1 MTRFRRPEA
10 ELAKDARDVPLD
22 RGLRDDEGVG
32 DPLVRHALGHGGE
45 DVALARAQLLE
56 RPAAAPAEHPAH
68 DLRASVRM
76 HAILSPADEA
86 RLSLAIERGDQRAK
100 DEMITANLRLV
111 SFVARRYRGL
121 GVPFE
126 DLVQEGTVGLVRAV
140 DRFDHR
146 RGAKFS
152 TFAVWWIRR
161 AVIDAVQDARTIRI
175 PSRAGRGLA
184 AVERAETELRRHGRE
199 PPSTDAIA
207 ERTGLTVKGVK
218 RLREAARVT
227 ASLDAR
233 VEEDGAS
240 LIDLVPDPD
249 PEDPWRR
256 LDERE
261 TRRQVW
267 AMLKVIPP
275 RHREVL
281 VRRFGIAG
289 DAQTHAEIGA
299 ALGVGEERSRQLER
313 QALHWLREL
322 GGGQRD
328 IA

>member
-1 MTRFRRPEA
+1 M
-10 ELAKDARDVPLD
+10 
-22 RGLRDDEGVG
+22 
-32 DPLVRHALGHGGE
+32 PLVLS
-45 DVALARAQLLE
+45 
-56 RPAAAPAEHPAH
+56 AA
-68 DLRASVRM
+68 DQ
-76 HAILSPADEA
+76 A
-86 RLSLAIERGDQRAK
+86 RLGLAIERGDQRARE
-100 DEMITANLRLV
+100 EMITANLPLV
-111 SFVARRYRGL
+111 RFVARRYRGL
-121 GVPFE
+121 GVSSE

-161 AVIDAVQDARTIRI
+161 AVIDAVEGARTIRL
-175 PSRAGRGLA
+175 PSQAARGLA
-184 AVERAETELRRHGRE
+184 AVARADTELRRHGAE
-199 PPSTDAIA
+199 PPTTEAIA
-207 ERTGLTVKGVK
+207 ERTGLTANAV
-218 RLREAARVT
+218 RTLREAARVT

-233 VEEDGAS
+233 AGEDGAS
-240 LIDLVPDPD
+240 LGDLVPDPE

-256 LDERE
+256 LDGQE

-289 DAQTHAEIGA
+289 DAQTHVEIGA
-299 ALGVGEERSRQLER
+299 ALGVSEERSRQLER

-322 GGGQRD
+322 DGGRRE

>member
-1 MTRFRRPEA
+1 
-10 ELAKDARDVPLD
+10 
-22 RGLRDDEGVG
+22 
-32 DPLVRHALGHGGE
+32 
-45 DVALARAQLLE
+45 
-56 RPAAAPAEHPAH
+56 
-68 DLRASVRM
+68 
-76 HAILSPADEA
+76 
-86 RLSLAIERGDQRAK
+86 
-100 DEMITANLRLV
+100 MITANLRLV
-111 SFVARRYRGL
+111 WFVARRYRGL
-121 GVPFE
+121 GVAFE

-161 AVIDAVQDARTIRI
+161 AIADAVQGGRTIRI
-175 PSRAGRGLA
+175 PSQAGRGLA
-184 AVERAETELRRHGRE
+184 AVERAEEELRRQGPA
-199 PPSTDAIA
+199 PPTAEAIA
-207 ERTGLTVKGVK
+207 ARTGLTVTTV
-218 RLREAARVT
+218 RTLRQAARVT

-233 VEEDGAS
+233 MGEGRAA
-240 LIDLVPDPD
+240 LADLVPDPGPD
-249 PEDPWRR
+249 DPWGR

-289 DAQTHAEIGA
+289 HAQTHAEIGA
-299 ALGVGEERSRQLER
+299 ALGVSEERSRQLER

-322 GGGQRD
+322 GGGRRD

>member
-1 MTRFRRPEA
+1 MRR
-10 ELAKDARDVPLD
+10 V
-22 RGLRDDEGVG
+22 
-32 DPLVRHALGHGGE
+32 
-45 DVALARAQLLE
+45 
-56 RPAAAPAEHPAH
+56 
-68 DLRASVRM
+68 
-76 HAILSPADEA
+76 LSAADEA
-86 RLSLAIERGDQRAK
+86 RMSVAIERGDERAK
-100 DEMITANLRLV
+100 EEMITANLPLV
-111 SFVARRYRGL
+111 WFVARRYRGGV

-140 DRFDHR
+140 GRFDYR

-161 AVIDAVQDARTIRI
+161 AVEDAVEGARTIRI
-175 PSRAGRGLA
+175 PSQAGRGLA
-184 AVERAETELRRHGRE
+184 AIERAQEELRREGPG
-199 PPSTDAIA
+199 PPGTEAIA
-207 ERTGLTVKGVK
+207 ERTGLTVNRV
-218 RLREAARVT
+218 RTLREAARVT

-233 VEEDGAS
+233 VGQEGGS
-240 LIDLVPDPD
+240 LVDLVPDPD

-256 LDERE
+256 LDDQE

-267 AMLKVIPP
+267 AMLKVMPP

-281 VRRFGIAG
+281 VRRFGMTG
-289 DAQTHAEIGA
+289 DAQTHAEIGT
-299 ALGVGEERSRQLER
+299 ALGVSEERSRQLER

>member
-1 MTRFRRPEA
+1 MRR
-10 ELAKDARDVPLD
+10 
-22 RGLRDDEGVG
+22 
-32 DPLVRHALGHGGE
+32 
-45 DVALARAQLLE
+45 
-56 RPAAAPAEHPAH
+56 
-68 DLRASVRM
+68 
-76 HAILSPADEA
+76 ILSAADEA
-86 RLSLAIERGDQRAK
+86 RLSLAIEGGDQRAK
-100 DEMITANLRLV
+100 EEMITANLRLV
-111 SFVARRYRGL
+111 LFVARKYRGL

-161 AVIDAVQDARTIRI
+161 AVKDAVEAGRAIRI
-175 PSRAGRGLA
+175 PSHAARGLA
-184 AVERAETELRRHGRE
+184 AVERAETELRRQRAG
-199 PPSTDAIA
+199 PPSA
-207 ERTGLTVKGVK
+207 EAVAARTGLTVKGV
-218 RLREAARVT
+218 RTLHAAARVT
-227 ASLDAR
+227 ASLDAPAG
-233 VEEDGAS
+233 EEGTA
-240 LIDLVPDPD
+240 LVDLVPDPD

-256 LDERE
+256 LDDRE
-261 TRRQVW
+261 TRGQVW
-267 AMLKVIPP
+267 AMLKVIPS
-275 RHREVL
+275 RQREVL

-299 ALGVGEERSRQLER
+299 ALGVSEERSRQLER

>member
-1 MTRFRRPEA
+1 MRP
-10 ELAKDARDVPLD
+10 V
-22 RGLRDDEGVG
+22 
-32 DPLVRHALGHGGE
+32 
-45 DVALARAQLLE
+45 
-56 RPAAAPAEHPAH
+56 
-68 DLRASVRM
+68 
-76 HAILSPADEA
+76 LSAADEA
-86 RLSLAIERGDQRAK
+86 RLSLGIELGDQRAK
-100 DEMITANLRLV
+100 EELVTANLRLV
-111 SFVARRYRGL
+111 AFVARRYRGL

-126 DLVQEGTVGLVRAV
+126 DLVQEGTVGLIRAV

-161 AVIDAVQDARTIRI
+161 AVKDAVEAGRPIRI
-175 PSRAGRGLA
+175 PARAARGRA
-184 AVERAETELRRHGRE
+184 AIERAETELRRQGAE
-199 PPSTDAIA
+199 PPSIEALA
-207 ERTGLTVKGVK
+207 ARTGLTVEGV
-218 RLREAARVT
+218 RTLREAARVT

-233 VEEDGAS
+233 VGEGDAS
-240 LIDLVPDPD
+240 VADLVPDPHPD
-249 PEDPWRR
+249 DPWGR

-267 AMLKVIPP
+267 AMLKAILP

-281 VRRFGIAG
+281 VRRYGIAG

-299 ALGVGEERSRQLER
+299 ALGVNEERSRQLER

-328 IA
+328 TA

>member
-1 MTRFRRPEA
+1 MRR
-10 ELAKDARDVPLD
+10 V
-22 RGLRDDEGVG
+22 
-32 DPLVRHALGHGGE
+32 
-45 DVALARAQLLE
+45 
-56 RPAAAPAEHPAH
+56 
-68 DLRASVRM
+68 
-76 HAILSPADEA
+76 LSAADEA
-86 RLSLAIERGDQRAK
+86 RLSLAIESGDQRAK
-100 DEMITANLRLV
+100 EEMITANLGLV
-111 SFVARRYRGL
+111 WFVARRYRGL
-121 GVPFE
+121 GVPVE
-126 DLVQEGTVGLVRAV
+126 DLVQEGTIGLARAV

-161 AVIDAVQDARTIRI
+161 AVKDALEERRTIRI
-175 PSRAGRGLA
+175 PSHAARELA
-184 AVERAETELRRHGRE
+184 AVERAETELRRQGPG
-199 PPSTDAIA
+199 PPSTEALA
-207 ERTGLTVKGVK
+207 ARTGLTVKGV
-218 RLREAARVT
+218 RTLREAARVT
-227 ASLDAR
+227 ASLDAPAG
-233 VEEDGAS
+233 EEGTA
-240 LIDLVPDPD
+240 LVDLVADPGSD
-249 PEDPWRR
+249 DPWGR

-267 AMLKVIPP
+267 AMLKTIPR

-299 ALGVGEERSRQLER
+299 ALGVSEERSRQLER